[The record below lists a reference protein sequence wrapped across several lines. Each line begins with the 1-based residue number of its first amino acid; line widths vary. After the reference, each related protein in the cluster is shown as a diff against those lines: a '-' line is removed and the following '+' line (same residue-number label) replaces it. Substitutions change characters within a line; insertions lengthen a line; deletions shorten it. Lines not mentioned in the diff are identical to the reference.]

1 MEDNYHD
8 QQAEGL
14 ISMDRLRSKLA
25 SLGEERADL
34 ERRVAEL
41 SHSEER
47 LRELEVL
54 PQMVEEYL
62 RDLPHLLELEP
73 VVREYETSAPEPTE
87 GDPLSAL
94 YTITPDRIR
103 FLPEE
108 ELAEKHRAL
117 EEKRARRF
125 RELYAM
131 LNLNVVCHKDVLAT
145 LVGGDEAVAFIIV
158 ESLDRSLG
166 HIWSAPFSLGAP
178 LQQKCRSSHIEGGA
192 SLTIKPTSIYCSLTI
207 PRVKPE
213 PLKAPPRPAAA
224 TPPASRRQSQV
235 PHQRYPAAHRG
246 A

>member
-25 SLGEERADL
+25 SLGEEQANL
-34 ERRVAEL
+34 EQRVAEL

-145 LVGGDEAVAFIIV
+145 LVGGDKAVAFIIV
-158 ESLDRSLG
+158 EPLDRSLG
-166 HIWSAPFSLGAP
+166 HVLEPAFL
-178 LQQKCRSSHIEGGA
+178 
-192 SLTIKPTSIYCSLTI
+192 CSW
-207 PRVKPE
+207 
-213 PLKAPPRPAAA
+213 APP
-224 TPPASRRQSQV
+224 Q
-235 PHQRYPAAHRG
+235 
-246 A
+246 